1 MDFFTGIILASS
13 VGAIAMRTQNQRNM
27 IVLISFNNVEHNL
40 IQKAHVM
47 NMSSNYIERNL
58 IRLE

>member
-47 NMSSNYIERNL
+47 NMSSNYIEQNL